1 MPLPKPKPNEAEK
14 DFINRC
20 MSADIMQEDYPDEK
34 QRVAVCYSQWKK
46 RKDMREVDYR
56 SFPLE
61 MREEDNGHF
70 VGHAAIFDSWSQD
83 LGGFREIVRPGA
95 FTKTL
100 NEADVRATFNHDP
113 NYVLGRNKSGTL
125 TLSEDKKGL
134 AVDIDP
140 PDTTWAKDLRVSM
153 GRGDINQM
161 SFAFRTIKDNWWT
174 EDEESKREL
183 LELSLDNG
191 DVSIVTYP
199 AYEKTRISA
208 RTIQAL
214 EDFRKET
221 EEPPEEHSSEAD
233 PQAARALAMKRRRL
247 ELAEKL

>member
-1 MPLPKPKPNEAEK
+1 LK
-14 DFINRC
+14 DWEI
-20 MSADIMQEDYPDEK
+20 
-34 QRVAVCYSQWKK
+34 
-46 RKDMREVDYR
+46 R

-61 MREEDNGHF
+61 MREAENGHF
-70 VGHAAIFDSWSQD
+70 IGHAAVFDSWSQD
-83 LGGFREIVRPGA
+83 LGGFKEIVRAGA

-100 NEADVRATFNHDP
+100 QEADVRATFNHDP
-113 NYVLGRNKSGTL
+113 NYVLGRNKAETL
-125 TLSEDKKGL
+125 TLGEDKEGL

-199 AYEKTRISA
+199 AYEKTRVSA
-208 RTIQAL
+208 RTQKAL
-214 EDFRKET
+214 EDFRKTET
-221 EEPPEEHSSEAD
+221 GEPADDHSLDAGL
-233 PQAARALAMKRRRL
+233 QAAKALAMKRRRL
-247 ELAEKL
+247 EVAERS